1 MFATSQ
7 FAWISPCCCLLL
19 LSGTLLIPI
28 WCYNPI
34 DQLYYK
40 KTFHLKSSPYW
51 CLLLTPSMGTVVLN
65 VSQTIDGH

>member
-7 FAWISPCCCLLL
+7 FAGISPCCCLLL
-19 LSGTLLIPI
+19 LIKTLLIPF

-51 CLLLTPSMGTVVLN
+51 CLLLTPSKALW
-65 VSQTIDGH
+65 S